1 MSNIVEFIPV
11 WAIASV
17 FSKFLFYFGS
27 LSLGGGALCLIFF
40 NDKTFPNYTLLL
52 QYIGFGSLLGVH
64 AELLFFLLKVG
75 ELADTGFLGVFDIE
89 YAKILWRTP
98 IGVVLRYRSFAF
110 LLVLIV
116 AFFTHSKLVRLSSPP
131 GKMFFYP
138 LLIAQGIALLLII
151 SLFRISGH
159 VSVLDDL
166 SWIVV
171 GIHFLAFCCW
181 IGSLFPLHWT
191 LENSSMVIAKT
202 LLTRFSVAGSIAVGL
217 MVTTG
222 FYVTYR
228 LTGFSI
234 EEFLSAYGQYLL
246 LKIVFVL
253 SILFVAALNKW
264 RFVPELEG
272 FDVASRLNMRQSL
285 RIEVLLSAIVLVI
298 TAYVSSQLSPMSM
311 L

>member
-1 MSNIVEFIPV
+1 V
-11 WAIASV
+11 
-17 FSKFLFYFGS
+17 
-27 LSLGGGALCLIFF
+27 
-40 NDKTFPNYTLLL
+40 
-52 QYIGFGSLLGVH
+52 
-64 AELLFFLLKVG
+64 
-75 ELADTGFLGVFDIE
+75 
-89 YAKILWRTP
+89 
-98 IGVVLRYRSFAF
+98 
-110 LLVLIV
+110 
-116 AFFTHSKLVRLSSPP
+116 
-131 GKMFFYP
+131 
-138 LLIAQGIALLLII
+138 
-151 SLFRISGH
+151 FRISGH

-191 LENSSMVIAKT
+191 LENSSVVIAKT